1 VTLQLSYGGLHTVI
15 SGGQTGADQGGLLAA
30 WQHCVKT
37 GGTAPGRYQTQNGPN
52 LLLRTLGL
60 TAVGTYASR
69 TKVNVRDADATVIIA
84 YNPASPGTALTVG
97 ACVALNKPYLIL
109 DVRGN
114 VNIELGIDEGDR
126 WTLIQPHCVA
136 LYDFCI
142 KHGVLILNVA
152 GNREILAIDKT
163 VTPIVT
169 SIAEDIVFGA
179 LELLRQDDLL
189 IFKP

>member
-1 VTLQLSYGGLHTVI
+1 MTLDMSYGGLHTVI

-30 WQHCVKT
+30 WQHRVKT
-37 GGTAPGRYQTQNGPN
+37 GGTAPARYLTQNGPN

-60 TAVGTYASR
+60 TAAGTYASR
-69 TKVNVRDADATVIIA
+69 TKINVRDSDATVIIA
-84 YNPASPGTALTVG
+84 HNPDSPGTALTVG

-109 DVRGN
+109 DVRAN
-114 VNIELGIDEGDR
+114 VDVELGLVEGDR
-126 WTLIQPHCVA
+126 WTLIRDHCEA
-136 LYDFCI
+136 LHEFCI
-142 KHGVLILNVA
+142 KHGVLTLNVA

-163 VTPIVT
+163 GNLIMT

-189 IFKP
+189 IFES